1 MVDEFIRNKIVKS
14 PGAVLSQNEV
24 YEKYKK
30 FCDEQDEKVETKIWF
45 GRKMNIFGYSS
56 KQVSKNER
64 LYFGFLVID

>member
-30 FCDEQDEKVETKIWF
+30 FCCEQNEKAETKIWF
-45 GRKMNIFGYSS
+45 GRKMNIFGFSS
-56 KQVSKNER
+56 KQISKNER
-64 LYFGFLVID
+64 IYFDFLVAD

>member
-14 PGAVLSQNEV
+14 PGAQLTQNEV

-30 FCDEQDEKVETKIWF
+30 YCYENGEKPETKIWF
-45 GRKMNIFGYSS
+45 GRKMNIFDFSS

-64 LYFGFLVID
+64 LYFDFLVID